1 MKECITALKNYLL
14 EEMPGR
20 DLVVLRINNNENVQ
34 DKVVGIILR
43 LRDQLKPDVVWDVL
57 AKVIQSNVR
66 LCLTDLSKYI

>member
-66 LCLTDLSKYI
+66 LWLTDLSKYI